1 MVVKIVLGAV
11 VRVETS
17 SVMRLEVVRSQ
28 GKKMRFG
35 WLCYGV
41 MGDAWKQKL

>member
-11 VRVETS
+11 VRLEMS

-28 GKKMRFG
+28 GKK
-35 WLCYGV
+35 
-41 MGDAWKQKL
+41 